1 MIEDEINNC
10 LLRYLNNSATG
21 ADLDI
26 LNNWIQKPSN
36 EILFKEY
43 IETHFAIN
51 IGMNKVDSSEIRK
64 ILLKEIRKEK
74 NTFYRIK
81 PKSILKYVAV
91 GFLFL
96 GMGYIFQT
104 IIGKSKLENIPLP
117 IEEAI
122 TLELD
127 NGNIKIISEDGT
139 TKIVDVDGQV
149 VGKQKGQQ
157 LVYSNDVD
165 VATETYNTLS
175 VPYGKR
181 FDLNLSDG
189 TKVHLNAGSSLR
201 YPVKFIS
208 GKIRQVF
215 LKGEAYFDVAEN
227 KKNPFIVNAYE
238 LNVQVVGTEFNVVAY
253 PENMNTD
260 VILVEGSVGLYESN
274 EEFDIA
280 KNTMLQPG
288 FKASFDKEHKTINTG
303 KVNTTLY
310 TSWIDGT
317 IFFRNEPFDNIIKS
331 LERQYNTI
339 IINNNK
345 TLGNETFN
353 ASIEVERES
362 LEEVLNYFNKVYA
375 IEYQVVNNKV
385 IIN

>member
-1 MIEDEINNC
+1 MIKDEINIC
-10 LLRYLNNSATG
+10 LLKYLNNSATG

-43 IETHFAIN
+43 IETHFAITMS
-51 IGMNKVDSSEIRK
+51 MNKADSSEIRRK
-64 ILLKEIRKEK
+64 LLKEIRKEK
-74 NTFYRIK
+74 NLFYRIK
-81 PKSILKYVAV
+81 PKSILKYAAV
-91 GFLFL
+91 GFFFL
-96 GMGYIFQT
+96 GMGYIFQI
-104 IIGKSKLENIPLP
+104 IIGESELENIPLP
-117 IEEAI
+117 TEEAI
-122 TLELD
+122 TLELE
-127 NGNIKIISEDGT
+127 NGNIKIISEDGS

-157 LVYSNDVD
+157 LVYSNDVG
-165 VATETYNTLS
+165 VSKESYNTLT

-201 YPVKFIS
+201 YPVKFLP

-253 PENMNTD
+253 PENVNTD
-260 VILVEGSVGLYESN
+260 VILIEGSVGLYESN
-274 EEFDIA
+274 EQFDIE
-280 KNTMLQPG
+280 KNTMLKPG

-331 LERQYNTI
+331 LERQYNTT

>member
-1 MIEDEINNC
+1 M
-10 LLRYLNNSATG
+10 
-21 ADLDI
+21 
-26 LNNWIQKPSN
+26 
-36 EILFKEY
+36 
-43 IETHFAIN
+43 
-51 IGMNKVDSSEIRK
+51 
-64 ILLKEIRKEK
+64 
-74 NTFYRIK
+74 
-81 PKSILKYVAV
+81 
-91 GFLFL
+91 
-96 GMGYIFQT
+96 
-104 IIGKSKLENIPLP
+104 
-117 IEEAI
+117 
-122 TLELD
+122 
-127 NGNIKIISEDGT
+127 
-139 TKIVDVDGQV
+139 DVDGQV

-165 VATETYNTLS
+165 VAAETYNTLS

-260 VILVEGSVGLYESN
+260 VILVEGSVGLYESI